1 MSRATPPRSPAISG
15 TSRGRA
21 IAWSGCSRWTCS
33 RIRPT
38 SRPWP
43 DWNEPGREVLP
54 AAALV
59 AGRSRSLR
67 RLRRG
72 LSHPASH
79 GRSCRAPP
87 PARCDRRGHRPLP
100 QGHGLR
106 RSRGRPVP
114 ALPEG
119 SVARRLRRVLAP
131 RGARHDARA
140 RAAARDLPARGSG
153 PAPGAVPGHPCRHP
167 VRRQAQ
173 QPHRLRLDGGC
184 PDRPGHAHL
193 LARHHADP
201 RLLGPAQLAAL
212 LRARRSR
219 ASHPARRHPRPL
231 HHGAHHAAH
240 TLGHARG
247 DGAGLYPHGAGQ
259 GGLRAAGGLEARPQ
273 ERFYPH
279 HHHRGHRAGHAPR
292 RLRDNRDDL
301 RVAWSRAAV
310 RAGDLQPRLSRGA
323 GRRLSPRQHLRV
335 PELHRGRG
343 LHLARSA
350 HPVPLM
356 APPNGASSVVLPLP
370 SAPEERQWVMTL
382 KRLARRRTALFGLA
396 VVAVVILSA
405 VGAPLVTVFDP
416 IEQDINQRLRE
427 PGWRNAAGQAHLL
440 GTDHLGRDILARI
453 IYGSR
458 VALVVGLSA
467 VLISGVLGMAIGL
480 VSGYF
485 GGKVD
490 DFFMRLADIQLA
502 FPFILLAIAVIGVL
516 GPSLR
521 NIIVVIGVSSWV
533 VYARVVRGEVL
544 SIRERAFVQAA
555 IALGSRDGRVLVR
568 HVLPNAFTPWL
579 VVATLDMAR
588 VIVIESAL
596 SFLGLGVQPPTP
608 TWGGMLADGRVYLS
622 TAWWLATFPG
632 LAILVT
638 VLGINLLGDGL
649 RDTLDPRLKV

>member
-1 MSRATPPRSPAISG
+1 
-15 TSRGRA
+15 
-21 IAWSGCSRWTCS
+21 
-33 RIRPT
+33 
-38 SRPWP
+38 
-43 DWNEPGREVLP
+43 
-54 AAALV
+54 
-59 AGRSRSLR
+59 
-67 RLRRG
+67 
-72 LSHPASH
+72 
-79 GRSCRAPP
+79 
-87 PARCDRRGHRPLP
+87 
-100 QGHGLR
+100 
-106 RSRGRPVP
+106 
-114 ALPEG
+114 
-119 SVARRLRRVLAP
+119 
-131 RGARHDARA
+131 
-140 RAAARDLPARGSG
+140 
-153 PAPGAVPGHPCRHP
+153 
-167 VRRQAQ
+167 
-173 QPHRLRLDGGC
+173 
-184 PDRPGHAHL
+184 
-193 LARHHADP
+193 
-201 RLLGPAQLAAL
+201 
-212 LRARRSR
+212 
-219 ASHPARRHPRPL
+219 
-231 HHGAHHAAH
+231 
-240 TLGHARG
+240 
-247 DGAGLYPHGAGQ
+247 
-259 GGLRAAGGLEARPQ
+259 
-273 ERFYPH
+273 
-279 HHHRGHRAGHAPR
+279 
-292 RLRDNRDDL
+292 
-301 RVAWSRAAV
+301 
-310 RAGDLQPRLSRGA
+310 
-323 GRRLSPRQHLRV
+323 
-335 PELHRGRG
+335 
-343 LHLARSA
+343 
-350 HPVPLM
+350 M
-356 APPNGASSVVLPLP
+356 APPNGVSAVVLPLP
-370 SAPEERQWVMTL
+370 SAPEERQWVTTL

-396 VVAVVILSA
+396 VVAVVILCA

-427 PGWRNAAGQAHLL
+427 PGWRNAAGQAHVL

-544 SIRERAFVQAA
+544 SIREREFVQAA
-555 IALGSRDGRVLVR
+555 IALGSRDGRVVLR